1 MFLFASQADLSK
13 GADDGDARF
22 QPGWA
27 VGVRAGAQQL
37 ENKNKQCR
45 WLGRGT
51 VWPIRSE
58 SLWQAIIF

>member
-1 MFLFASQADLSK
+1 MFLFASQAGLNK
-13 GADDGDARF
+13 EADDDVRF

-27 VGVRAGAQQL
+27 VGVRAGTQQL
-37 ENKNKQCR
+37 ENKNKQRR

-51 VWPIRSE
+51 VWPVRSE